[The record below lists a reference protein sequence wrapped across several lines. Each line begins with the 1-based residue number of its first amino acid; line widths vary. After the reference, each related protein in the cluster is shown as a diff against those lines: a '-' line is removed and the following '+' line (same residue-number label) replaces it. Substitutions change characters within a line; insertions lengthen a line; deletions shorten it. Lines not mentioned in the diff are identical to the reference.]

1 MPNKIPMKD
10 MIVIIP
16 GITGSVLQKDG
27 KDVWGFS
34 GQAIGQF
41 IKTGGRSLQDL
52 KMDHDDEDYTVEDLG
67 DGIRAT
73 RLVEDAHIVPGLI
86 KIIDGYTRTSHRIT
100 DHFDVT
106 CGHIYDDPDDRAAN
120 FYHFPYDWRRNN
132 RTTAHV
138 LKRLIDKRLKRWRDA
153 SGADDAKVIILAHS
167 MGGLVSR
174 YYLEVLQ
181 GWQDCRALFT
191 FGTPYRGAPKIVHY
205 LAEGYKNLLLD
216 LTNVFRS
223 LPSVYQLLPIYPM
236 LDIDGV
242 DVRIAESNVQLPNID
257 KARAQK
263 ALQFHRDIEECVSQN
278 LKNDNYRCSFM
289 TVPIVGIQQPTEQS
303 ACFKNSQL
311 TVSKDLL
318 PKVIKD
324 RPDLEGG
331 DGAVPLVSA
340 IPIELSNSFN
350 NMFIAETHGMLQNQ
364 SLILEDVQH
373 RLGTNQFDLA
383 AIRAPQSAISLAVDD
398 LYLPDEPIVLHSK
411 LITTPGLMT
420 GALQAEIV
428 AVSVDRPPLHLTFEQ
443 QQEQDWT
450 VAIDALPPGLYRVAV
465 QTEIANDQTPT
476 PVHELF
482 EVVQTE

>member
-1 MPNKIPMKD
+1 MEKMKD
-10 MIVIIP
+10 MVVIVP

-27 KDVWGFS
+27 KDVWGVSLQAVWQLATSF
-34 GQAIGQF
+34 GQ
-41 IKTGGRSLQDL
+41 SLQDL
-52 KMDHDDEDYTVEDLG
+52 KVDHDDDDPEIADLG

-86 KIIDGYTRTSHRIT
+86 KIDGYTRTSRLIT

-106 CGHIYDDPDDRAAN
+106 VGNIYNDPDDRAAN

-132 RTTAHV
+132 RVTAH
-138 LKRLIDKRLKRWRDA
+138 LLQQLIHKRLKRWREA
-153 SGADDAKVIILAHS
+153 SGAQDAKVVILAHS
-167 MGGLVSR
+167 MGGIISR
-174 YYLEVLQ
+174 YYLEVLE
-181 GWQDCRALFT
+181 GWRDCRALFT
-191 FGTPYRGAPKIVHY
+191 FGTPYRGAPKMAQY
-205 LAEGYKNLLLD
+205 LAEGYKKLFLD
-216 LTNVFRS
+216 VTNVIRS

-242 DVRIAESNVQLPNID
+242 DVRIAEAEIPNID
-257 KARAQK
+257 KTRAEK
-263 ALQFHRDIEECVSQN
+263 ALKFHHEIQEHVTEN
-278 LKNDNYRCSFM
+278 LKNEDYRRLFT

-303 ACFKNSQL
+303 AMLQDGKF
-311 TVSKDLL
+311 TVSKNIL
-318 PKVIKD
+318 PKSLKA

-383 AIRAPQSAISLAVDD
+383 SIRAPQSAISLALDD
-398 LYLPDEPIVLHSK
+398 LYLPDEPIVIHSR
-411 LITTPGLMT
+411 LITTPGVMT
-420 GALQAEIV
+420 GSLQAEIV
-428 AVSVDRPPLHLTFEQ
+428 SVTDDRPALNVIFEQ
-443 QQEQDWT
+443 QQEQDWAVT
-450 VAIDALPPGLYRVAV
+450 LDTLPAGKYRVKV
-465 QTEIANDQTPT
+465 QTEITNAQTPT

-482 EVVQTE
+482 EVVKAE